1 MSQQNIIKPNINT
14 KYKLN
19 ILVGLM
25 LANVMF
31 TGSDPAF
38 AENKT
43 QIRTIEATAAT
54 GWNRRFEKPIHIFND
69 ITDFGFSTIRIRN
82 PDGGRPFP
90 ITEDTP
96 HSALLSTYF
105 DPTTRM
111 PVLPFLEGFSL
122 NSDAPALNNA
132 PVVLSRDGTTRTS
145 IRPHL
150 EAGQMEVSHVGSGA
164 GITLG
169 DWLKAKGK
177 LTIKCSDN
185 GENWL
190 HFKMTGLVPDRHYS
204 LWDWYVPTNVPGF
217 PVIPTAA
224 GGIGSDIMTD
234 SKGNANYSVQT
245 NNCFPLSIDDIAP
258 TRGIM
263 AILHWEHQS
272 HGATPIAPL
281 YPNQPRLPGD
291 SAGVQLWWPIA
302 GGGYTF

>member
-14 KYKLN
+14 KYKRN
-19 ILVGLM
+19 ILVALM

-31 TGSDPAF
+31 TGSGPAF

-43 QIRTIEATAAT
+43 KIRTIEADAAT

-69 ITDFGFSTIRIRN
+69 ISDFGFSTIRIRN
-82 PDGGRPFP
+82 PDGGRPLP

-111 PVLPFLEGFSL
+111 PLLPSLESFSQ
-122 NSDAPALNNA
+122 NSDAPLLHNT
-132 PVVLSRDGTTRTS
+132 PVVISRDGITRAS

-150 EAGQMEVSHVGSGA
+150 EADQMEVSHIAPSA

-177 LTIKCSDN
+177 LTIICTEN
-185 GENWL
+185 GENWV
-190 HFKMTGLVPDRHYS
+190 HFKMTGLVPDSHYT
-204 LWDWYVPTNVPGF
+204 LWDWYVAPSLPVFPT
-217 PVIPTAA
+217 IPTTV
-224 GGIGSDIMTD
+224 GGIGAEIMSD
-234 SKGNANYSVQT
+234 SKGNAKYSVQT
-245 NNCFPLSIDDIAP
+245 NNCMPLSIDEVAP
-258 TRGIM
+258 SRGIM
-263 AILHWEHQS
+263 ATLHWGYQS
-272 HGATPIAPL
+272 SGAVPLAPL
-281 YPNQPRLPGD
+281 FPNRPMLPGD
-291 SAGVQLWWPIA
+291 SAGVHLWWPIA